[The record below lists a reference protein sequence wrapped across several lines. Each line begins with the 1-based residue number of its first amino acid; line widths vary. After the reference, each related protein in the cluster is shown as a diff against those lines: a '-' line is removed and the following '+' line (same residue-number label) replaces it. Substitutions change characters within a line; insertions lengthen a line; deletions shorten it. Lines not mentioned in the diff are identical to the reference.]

1 MFEATSIFIPC
12 FLRSNVLDNFSF
24 RFTSPVCA
32 VGTRSHLVE
41 GYFRFFYFNFDF
53 VNVHFLPNKDLRWLV
68 DCSAWGASRLLWLLF
83 TQTHCS
89 TSCMYSLWYMVMHL
103 FKVNCASHLLMLW
116 RVSNLVVYIEG
127 A

>member
-12 FLRSNVLDNFSF
+12 FLWSNVLDNFSF

-53 VNVHFLPNKDLRWLV
+53 VNVHFLPNKDLR
-68 DCSAWGASRLLWLLF
+68 
-83 TQTHCS
+83 
-89 TSCMYSLWYMVMHL
+89 
-103 FKVNCASHLLMLW
+103 
-116 RVSNLVVYIEG
+116 
-127 A
+127 